1 MRITSLAV
9 AESIKFK
16 DICESCP
23 SINST
28 FFPKCCVC
36 ETVQKVSCEIAL
48 HLCSYLR
55 PWVTYAGDGKTFS
68 KKTIGGKAILAE
80 LTAQLMVIGSFP
92 KILSLIKSF
101 SSM

>member
-1 MRITSLAV
+1 MRITSLAMAV
-9 AESIKFK
+9 SVKFK

-48 HLCSYLR
+48 HLCSYLG
-55 PWVTYAGDGKTFS
+55 PWVTYAGDEKTFS

-80 LTAQLMVIGSFP
+80 LATQSMVIGSFP

>member
-1 MRITSLAV
+1 M

-28 FFPKCCVC
+28 FSPKCCVC
-36 ETVQKVSCEIAL
+36 EAVQKVSCEIAL
-48 HLCSYLR
+48 HLCSYVG
-55 PWVTYAGDGKTFS
+55 PWVTYTGDGKTFS

-80 LTAQLMVIGSFP
+80 LTAQLMVVGSFP